1 MTRRVHPTKEKL
13 IETMVALMNDNALH
27 DIQVDD
33 VLRESNISKGSLYHH
48 FENFDELVE
57 SALIQ
62 RFASSVDLSIEL
74 VGGAVN
80 GAKTAEEFVAKI
92 IEVTTITQGR
102 ERSRF
107 RLERARVIGLSVN
120 SPKLAEQLAIEQDR
134 LTDAMA
140 DVVREGQEKGWV
152 SKTFDAKTIAVF
164 MQAYT
169 LGRVIDDVASPEQR
183 ISSTDW
189 NDVVNSAVKS
199 LLAV

>member
-1 MTRRVHPTKEKL
+1 MTRRFHPTKEKL

-48 FENFDELVE
+48 FENFEELTE
-57 SALIQ
+57 AALIY
-62 RFASSVDLSIEL
+62 RFAASVDMSIDL
-74 VGGAVN
+74 VGSAVRD
-80 GAKTAEEFVAKI
+80 AVDAEDLI
-92 IEVTTITQGR
+92 NRMISVTTVTQGP
-102 ERSRF
+102 ERAKF

-152 SKTFDAKTIAVF
+152 SKKFNPKTMAVF
-164 MQAYT
+164 IQAYT
-169 LGRVIDDVASPEQR
+169 LGHVIDDVASPGQR
-183 ISSTDW
+183 ISPTDW